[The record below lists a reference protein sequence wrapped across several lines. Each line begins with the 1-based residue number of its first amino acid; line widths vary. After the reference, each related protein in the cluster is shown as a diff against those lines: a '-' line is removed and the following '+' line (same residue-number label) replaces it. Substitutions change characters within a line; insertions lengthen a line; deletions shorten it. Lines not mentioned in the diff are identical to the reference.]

1 MTHCAICHI
10 CNTWVMTHCVSS
22 IPRIIYESWVKDII
36 TLIIIIWY
44 NMNDMIIIIWLNK
57 LAKLRRCASRISFG
71 LRKFGPPCRSPCPIV
86 QLQLSFVGRPPC
98 RSPCST
104 LCRPP
109 CPPPC
114 RPPYQP
120 PCRPTTMSS
129 RHFVRS
135 QRRWQKVSP
144 IYILTNGR
152 SLTDACTSKYHDDDH
167 DLIVFIIIWR
177 HSMTARNASRAWE
190 KLGKKLK
197 LPVCNL
203 LFQMFAKCD
212 DYDLLHI
219 WNLIFG
225 TFTLVTMI
233 LKWNSICATPKA
245 PVRWWWSGH
254 WDAEFAFANFHQD
267 LRNVWNKICVMLKP
281 WFAHWS
287 SHA

>member
-1 MTHCAICHI
+1 MRKPDKLRVEKVWASMSVTMSNCP
-10 CNTWVMTHCVSS
+10 T
-22 IPRIIYESWVKDII
+22 PIIFCWSATMSI
-36 TLIIIIWY
+36 TLF
-44 NMNDMIIIIWLNK
+44 NFMS
-57 LAKLRRCASRISFG
+57 ASMSTSMSATISATM
-71 LRKFGPPCRSPCPIV
+71 SAHHNV
-86 QLQLSFVGRPPC
+86 V
-98 RSPCST
+98 ST
-104 LCRPP
+104 LCE
-109 CPPPC
+109 
-114 RPPYQP
+114 
-120 PCRPTTMSS
+120 
-129 RHFVRS
+129 
-135 QRRWQKVSP
+135 VSETVTKS
-144 IYILTNGR
+144 ITYILTNGR